1 MKKGIITIAAIVV
14 VIAIFLFIAFFGI
27 QIGSFEV
34 LPIDKGISLGLDLVG
49 GSEITYEAV
58 IPEGMDESAIA
69 DGMETAKTM
78 LRQRLNTLGYTEAN
92 VYLYGNNRIVLEI
105 PNISDP
111 EEAVQLLGT
120 TAVVQFLDCDGNVIL
135 EGTEIDSASAAY
147 GPTDDTGVY
156 KYYVQ
161 LNLNSVGT
169 EKFKEGT
176 KQAASRANESD
187 RYVSIV
193 MDGDVISSPSVGAEY
208 ASTGINTS
216 TPIITLGSD
225 SNGEYAK
232 YLASIISAGALPF
245 ELQESK
251 LQAVGASLGE
261 RSLETAILAG
271 IIGILLVMLYMIVV
285 YKLPGVIADIA
296 LVLYIAMFLV
306 VMTALNLNLT
316 LPGIAGIILTIGMAV
331 DANVVIYERLREE
344 LRAGKTIRSSID
356 LGFKRAFSAIVDSNI
371 TTIIAAAVLLWQGTG
386 TILGFGKT
394 LLIGVILS
402 MICML
407 IVPRLL
413 LRRLVDMRV
422 VKPSLY
428 GIGMQP
434 KDDKVELEPR
444 KIPVIKKF
452 KITGPIAILCCL
464 AAIVALVSLP
474 FGFGEKLFNLD
485 QDFVGGVTMN
495 VSVGQTVDEEN
506 SAVIRDIVQDVTGTA
521 PFSVTRAGND
531 GKQASIRMGEVPSE
545 QRDRIFDAIAERFG
559 AENVTL
565 ESSDFVSASVG
576 KDITRSAF
584 LTSIIAAALILI
596 YITIRFEFRSGIAAV
611 ICLIVNVL
619 IMISVYVI
627 FHMPLNMNFIAAAL
641 TIIGYSINTTIVVFD
656 RIRENVKKAAG
667 GSFREIVDVSV
678 YQTMR
683 RSIGTTITTL
693 LPVIF
698 IIILGVPS
706 IRNFAIPIAVGV
718 IAGTFTSVFI
728 AGPLWS
734 AFRGKK
740 AVKVK

>member
-58 IPEGMDESAIA
+58 IPEGMDDSAIA

-120 TAVVQFLDCDGNVIL
+120 PALAQFLDCDGNVIL

-245 ELQESK
+245 ELQETK

-306 VMTALNLNLT
+306 IMTALNLNLT

-344 LRAGKTIRSSID
+344 LRAGKTVRSSID

-386 TILGFGKT
+386 TILGFAKT
-394 LLIGVILS
+394 LFIGVVLS

-413 LRRLVDMRV
+413 LKSFAGMHITRIGAYGAKLPTEEEKNREPKRLAV
-422 VKPSLY
+422 VNA
-428 GIGMQP
+428 
-434 KDDKVELEPR
+434 
-444 KIPVIKKF
+444 F
-452 KITGPIAILCCL
+452 KITRWISVALC
-464 AAIVALVSLP
+464 ITGLVSLILLP
-474 FGFGEKLFNLD
+474 FGKSFLNLD
-485 QDFVGGVTMN
+485 LDFVGGVSMEYDIGATVTREITDN
-495 VSVGQTVDEEN
+495 VAEIVEE
-506 SAVIRDIVQDVTGTA
+506 VTGVK
-521 PFSVTRAGND
+521 PSSVTKSGNGGTVVTIKMTEID
-531 GKQASIRMGEVPSE
+531 TTL
-545 QRDRIFDAIAERFG
+545 RDAAFEAVKEAYG
-559 AENVTL
+559 ADKVSL
-565 ESSDFVSASVG
+565 VSSDYVSASVG
-576 KDITRSAF
+576 KDISRAAF
-584 LTSIIAAALILI
+584 IASILAAVLILV
-596 YITIRFEFRSGIAAV
+596 YITIRFEFRSGIAAI
-611 ICLIVNVL
+611 ICLIHDLLV
-619 IMISVYVI
+619 MMSVYAI
-627 FHMPLNMNFIAAAL
+627 FGISMNMNFIAAAL
-641 TIIGYSINTTIVVFD
+641 TIIGYSINATIVIFD
-656 RIRENVKKAAG
+656 RIRENYKKVGG
-667 GSFREIVDVSV
+667 GSSGFDRIVDLSV
-678 YQTMR
+678 TQTMR
-683 RSIGTTITTL
+683 RSVGTTITTL
-693 LPVIF
+693 MPVLLLLF
-698 IIILGVPS
+698 LGVSS
-706 IRNFAIPIAVGV
+706 IRNFTLPIMVGL
-718 IAGTFTSVFI
+718 ISGGYSSVCI
-728 AGPLWS
+728 AGPLWCKMK
-734 AFRGKK
+734 GKN
-740 AVKVK
+740 VKVRG

>member
-27 QIGSFEV
+27 QIGNFEI

-58 IPEGMDESAIA
+58 IPEGMDESAVA
-69 DGMETAKTM
+69 EGMETAKTM

-92 VYLYGNNRIVLEI
+92 VYLYGSNRIVLEI

-161 LNLNSVGT
+161 LNLTGVGT
-169 EKFKEGT
+169 DKFREGT

-187 RYVSIV
+187 RYVAIV

-245 ELQESK
+245 ELQETK

-386 TILGFGKT
+386 TILGFAKT
-394 LLIGVILS
+394 LFIGVVLS

-413 LRRLVDMRV
+413 LKSFAGMHITKISVYGAKLLTEEEKNREPKRLEI
-422 VKPSLY
+422 VKA
-428 GIGMQP
+428 
-434 KDDKVELEPR
+434 
-444 KIPVIKKF
+444 F
-452 KITGPIAILCCL
+452 KITRWISVVLC
-464 AAIVALVSLP
+464 ITGLVSLILLP
-474 FGFGEKLFNLD
+474 FGKSLLNLD
-485 QDFVGGVTMN
+485 LDFVGGVSMEYDIGTPVTREITDN
-495 VSVGQTVDEEN
+495 V
-506 SAVIRDIVQDVTGTA
+506 ADIVEEVTGVK
-521 PFSVTRAGND
+521 PSSVTKSGNGGTVVTIKMTEID
-531 GKQASIRMGEVPSE
+531 TTR
-545 QRDRIFDAIAERFG
+545 RDAAFEAVREAYG
-559 AENVTL
+559 ADKVSL
-565 ESSDFVSASVG
+565 VSSDYVSASVG
-576 KDITRSAF
+576 KDISRAAF
-584 LTSIIAAALILI
+584 IASILAAALILI
-596 YITIRFEFRSGIAAV
+596 YITIRFEFRSGIAAI
-611 ICLIVNVL
+611 ICLIHDLLV
-619 IMISVYVI
+619 MMSVYAI
-627 FHMPLNMNFIAAAL
+627 FGISMNMNFIAAAL
-641 TIIGYSINTTIVVFD
+641 TIIGYSINATIVIFD
-656 RIRENVKKAAG
+656 RIRENYKKVG
-667 GSFREIVDVSV
+667 GGASGFDRIVDLSV
-678 YQTMR
+678 TQTMR
-683 RSIGTTITTL
+683 RSVGTTITTL
-693 LPVIF
+693 MPVLLLLF
-698 IIILGVPS
+698 LGVSS
-706 IRNFAIPIAVGV
+706 IRNFTIPIMVGL
-718 IAGTFTSVFI
+718 ISGGYSSVCI
-728 AGPLWS
+728 AGPLWCKMK
-734 AFRGKK
+734 GKN
-740 AVKVK
+740 VKVRG